1 MKYCK
6 VCKLRAKDT
15 ETVCGRCGGELS
27 PLGATTAGSGKPAQG
42 PALGLQG
49 QIQELQAVHTRNIQ
63 RSKILAV
70 ISAVVVFVMLIV
82 AYQVFSYRVLAY
94 AELRN
99 IKVEQDDSTDSLV
112 RVSFD
117 VVTPG
122 KIALDRRS
130 GGRHTEKVDVFTKT
144 GSQTLDW
151 VWPSSESGIKFR
163 VHHRDGW
170 STAFVDRD
178 FNVESS
184 DLRGKLDV
192 VFLIDTTRSMQP
204 YIRALKRQCNEFAA
218 TVRREGYDCG
228 LGLVGFGDINDGGE
242 IVVFEPS
249 DEVQLFQTRI
259 DKLKVTG
266 GGDLPESGVAAL
278 KKALNLQFRK
288 GTTKCFV
295 HITDA
300 STHDRDQIPR
310 IAAQLKQREIVT
322 YAVSEQEHAN
332 LYQPLCVNGGKFFDI
347 EQAEFEEI
355 LRLVA
360 KSIVSEIKYK

>member
-15 ETVCGRCGGELS
+15 EIVCGRCGGELS
-27 PLGATTAGSGKPAQG
+27 ALGATTGTSGKSTQG

-49 QIQELQAVHTRNIQ
+49 QIQELQAVHSRNIH
-63 RSKILAV
+63 RSKILAGV
-70 ISAVVVFVMLIV
+70 SAVVVIVMLVV
-82 AYQVFSYRVLAY
+82 AYQVFSHRVLAY
-94 AELRN
+94 AELSN
-99 IKVEQDDSTDSLV
+99 IKVEQDDSFDSLI

-117 VVTPG
+117 VVSPG
-122 KIALDRRS
+122 KVALDRRS
-130 GGRHTEKVDVFTKT
+130 GGRHSEKIDVFTNT
-144 GSQTLDW
+144 GPQELSW
-151 VWPSSESGIKFR
+151 VWPSSESGIKFS

-170 STAFVDRD
+170 STAFV
-178 FNVESS
+178 ESS
-184 DLRGKLDV
+184 DMTSKLDV

-204 YIRALKRQCNEFAA
+204 YIKALKRECNDFAA

-242 IVVFEPS
+242 IVVFEPT

-259 DKLKVTG
+259 DRLKVTR

-288 GTTKCFV
+288 GTTVCFV

-300 STHDRDQIPR
+300 STHEFDQIPR
-310 IAAQLKQREIVT
+310 IAAQLKQRKIVT
-322 YAVSEQEHAN
+322 YVVSDQEHAN
-332 LYQPLCVNGGKFFDI
+332 LYDPLCVNGGEFFDI

-355 LRLVA
+355 LQLVA